1 MKSNF
6 KLNFCIEKINAVYTQ
21 QHFTLQKSTSK
32 IMFVKTKKKK
42 KNQER
47 AQRNSSNRLRKRFLL
62 CSKVFRE
69 KSLQYEE
76 TTKICKIFTIKLAYL
91 WLKNFSIIIKNILYM
106 DIEFY

>member
-21 QHFTLQKSTSK
+21 QLFTLQKSTSK
-32 IMFVKTKKKK
+32 IMFVKKKKE
-42 KNQER
+42 NQER